1 MKLYLK
7 QDTAWLLLIAA
18 LSLLVRLALLLASD
32 FVIDSDEAIVGLM
45 AKHILEGRE
54 FPIFYYGQD
63 YMGSFEA
70 ILSVPFF
77 VVFGKTS
84 FALKLVPLLFSLLQV
99 LLVYE
104 LASRFS
110 DRFAAR
116 LASFFCALG
125 PSALILWSTKA
136 RGGFIELVALGTLA
150 LILSVDLLKEK
161 EPRAAKFAWLGA
173 LLGLAWWINNQI
185 VFYIIAIVVA
195 FFIHFVRH
203 LGFAQSLK
211 LFAVSCGAFLLGS
224 LPFWVY
230 NLQAPLFRTIN
241 FLLSSQ
247 GGAGASFLDNLEGF
261 FFKALPIIFGARR
274 FWTEEDVFPGASLL
288 VYLVYLLAFVAFF
301 CASFKSKERSAHAL
315 ILLFLLSATFIFS
328 ASSFGWL
335 SLAPRYLLPLY
346 SVIFLILAASIA
358 KLREKSSTL
367 AHAAVFIVLAVNFA
381 SNYYPRLVIPGE
393 PFIYRGERVAKDQSE
408 LYSWLKANNY
418 RHINANYWIGYRAA
432 FETNEEITFTRL
444 GSPRTLRIP
453 EYEMRG
459 GQGEEQEE
467 PAKSRVYVGVP
478 SEIALLSKTLTSFG
492 YSFRQSQV
500 SAYLVLD
507 KLKRDERGLVE
518 LELKPAE
525 LRVSERSDLVPAML
539 DHNLETRWGSSK
551 PQYPGMLLEIRF
563 AAIENI
569 AAVYLEMGKFAHDG
583 PRELRIEGQDGEGSW
598 NLLFDSYGTRM
609 FYDALEGNFGAL
621 PAKWDVHFKA
631 RKLQAVRLVQK
642 GSDPIFDWSIAEL
655 KVFVKK

>member
-7 QDTAWLLLIAA
+7 KDCSWLLLILA
-18 LSLLVRLALLLASD
+18 LALLVRTSLLLASD

-45 AKHILEGRE
+45 AKHILEGKD

-70 ILSVPFF
+70 ILTVPFF
-77 VVFGKTS
+77 VVFGKTN

-104 LASRFS
+104 LASRFR

-116 LASFFCALG
+116 LASLFCALG

-161 EPRAAKFAWLGA
+161 EPRAAKFAWLGV

-185 VFYIIAIVVA
+185 IFYIIAIVVV
-195 FFIHFVRH
+195 FFIHFARE
-203 LGFAQSLK
+203 LGFVRMLK
-211 LFAVSCGAFLLGS
+211 LFAVSSLAFLLGS

-230 NLQAPLFRTIN
+230 NLQTPLFRTIN

-247 GGAGASFLDNLEGF
+247 GGAGSSFVSNLDGF

-274 FWTEEDVFPGASLL
+274 FWTEEDVFPGASVFVSFL
-288 VYLVYLLAFVAFF
+288 YFLAFLAFF
-301 CASFKSKERSAHAL
+301 YASSKSKERSVPHAL
-315 ILLFLLSATFIFS
+315 ILLFVLSVAFIFS

-346 SVIFLILAASIA
+346 SVIFVILGFALSW
-358 KLREKSSTL
+358 LREKSRTL
-367 AHAAVFIVLAVNFA
+367 AYSAAFLILALNFA

-393 PFIYRGERVAKDQSE
+393 PFVYRGERVAKDQSE
-408 LYSWLKANNY
+408 LYDWLKANNY
-418 RHINANYWIGYRAA
+418 RHINANYWIGYRLA
-432 FETNEEITFTRL
+432 FETNEEITFSRL

-453 EYEMRG
+453 EYEAEHTR
-459 GQGEEQEE
+459 QKQS
-467 PAKSRVYVGVP
+467 KVYVGVP
-478 SEIALLSKTLTSFG
+478 SEIALLAKTLSSFG
-492 YSFRQSQV
+492 HSFRQSSV
-500 SAYLVLD
+500 SSYLVLD

-518 LELKPAE
+518 LELSPEE
-525 LRVSERSDLVPAML
+525 LSTSERSDLVPSML
-539 DHNLETRWGSSK
+539 DRDLETRWGTSK
-551 PQYPGMLLEIRF
+551 PQYPGMHVEVRF
-563 AAIENI
+563 AGGVVENI

-583 PRELRIEGQDGEGSW
+583 PRELAIEGEDSAGNW
-598 NLLFDSYGTRM
+598 KPLFDSYGTTM

-621 PAKWDVHFKA
+621 PAKWDVHFKPQA
-631 RKLQAVRLVQK
+631 LQALRLVQK

-655 KVFVKK
+655 KVFTKK